1 MNVFVTVGAQMPF
14 DRLIM
19 AVDGWAASHTGM
31 DIYAQIGETSYRPE
45 HIEHITLL
53 EPSEFRRRV
62 LWADV
67 LVAHAGMGSILT
79 ALQYGKPLLVMPR
92 QGRLKETRNDHQIA
106 TALRIKAM
114 TKVVVAMDEVEIPA
128 LLDSITR
135 LGASEL
141 ISEKASDQLLSAI
154 SSFIQ
159 ADTPPKNSRHLF
171 LKHGGAK

>member
-1 MNVFVTVGAQMPF
+1 MPF

-19 AVDGWAASHTGM
+19 AVDGWAASHTEM
-31 DIYAQIGETSYRPE
+31 HIYAQIGETSYRPA
-45 HIEHITLL
+45 HIEYVNLL
-53 EPSEFRRRV
+53 EPPEFRRRV

-92 QGRLKETRNDHQIA
+92 HGRLKETRNDHQIA

-114 TKVVVAMDEVEIPA
+114 TKVAVAMDEDEIPA

-141 ISEKASDQLLSAI
+141 ISDRASDQLLSAI
-154 SSFIQ
+154 RSFIQ
-159 ADTPPKNSRHLF
+159 GDTITH
-171 LKHGGAK
+171 

>member
-14 DRLIM
+14 DRLIK

-31 DIYAQIGETSYRPE
+31 HIYAQIGESSYRPE
-45 HIEHITLL
+45 HIEYVTLL
-53 EPSEFRRRV
+53 EPPDFRRRV

-92 QGRLKETRNDHQIA
+92 QGRLKETRNDHQLA

-114 TKVVVAMDEVEIPA
+114 SKVAVAMDTDEMPA
-128 LLDSITR
+128 LLDSLTR

-141 ISEKASDQLLSAI
+141 ISDRASDQLLSAI
-154 SSFIQ
+154 RGFIQ
-159 ADTPPKNSRHLF
+159 GDSITH
-171 LKHGGAK
+171 